1 MSTFSD
7 RTKNTIKRT
16 VLRTLE
22 SKCDVFTKTA
32 TDTSFGQEE
41 VDLLKYSQIPCRLG
55 RIRPDE
61 TLKAEVIIDRRLF
74 HLFLEGDKVLSDSDE
89 IQLDGVRYE
98 VESFM
103 GEIPDNDFLGRA
115 VVTRLGG

>member
-1 MSTFSD
+1 MATFSSK
-7 RTKNTIKRT
+7 TKNAIKRA

-22 SKCDVFTKTA
+22 SKCNVYTKTA

-41 VDLLKYSQIPCRLG
+41 VDLLKYNQIPCRLG

-61 TLKAEVIIDRRLF
+61 TLKAQVIIDRRLF
-74 HLFLEGDKVLSDSDE
+74 HLFLEGDKILADSDE
-89 IQLDGVRYE
+89 ILLDNIRYE

-103 GEIPDNDFLGRA
+103 GEIPDNDYLGRA
-115 VVTRLGG
+115 VITRLGG